1 MDIPVSL
8 LEMLVV
14 VFYSI
19 REEGKKKKIFVNIV
33 TLETNYMENKQGME
47 INPTLEYLNGYKNIC
62 GLVFMLSVKSFNCK
76 F

>member
-1 MDIPVSL
+1 
-8 LEMLVV
+8 
-14 VFYSI
+14 
-19 REEGKKKKIFVNIV
+19 
-33 TLETNYMENKQGME
+33 MENKQGME